1 MFLAMRWLLVG
12 ILVEAVTSYLLPL
25 TPASTLAGRHH
36 HQTSALG
43 TASCGSVRVILGSR
57 REKLAVRMAGGPAA
71 PGDGKVNDR
80 FKEVMEDCKD
90 WGLVRWITINANGA
104 VLETAAKM
112 GLKLSFFEIPG
123 KGNYAT
129 IASSDKLFEC
139 HVNLDKAQK
148 LTFSEEPAKVGG
160 HPLYV
165 MRIKDASDGILLS
178 CMLQY
183 DPEKGPGQYFT
194 GSVDAFKRVQSKYG
208 AEMALK

>member
-148 LTFSEEPAKVGG
+148 LTFSEMPRTVGAFMQV
-160 HPLYV
+160 LV
-165 MRIKDASDGILLS
+165 LILLAGILLS